1 MADFFGLNLI
11 WLIVKMMVNH
21 QLDGWTWQV
30 ITCSPTAGWRQADLQ
45 IVCSDAE
52 EMPANDFISFKYQTV
67 FLSLLRPVLC
77 AFERQPIKNPK
88 AFGTLFVFTKQCS
101 SPSTLDTAHSMPMEP
116 PLPPMQCPALC
127 SHAWFSVPDTFLHT
141 IQKTAFQRVAKQ
153 ILHDQQ
159 QKISPSLFGLFFFFP
174 LKFVETNNLVDSS
187 SPSFRNTD
195 VRNISNVSYTPA

>member
-11 WLIVKMMVNH
+11 WLIMKTMVNH

-30 ITCSPTAGWRQADLQ
+30 ITCSPTVGWWPADLQ
-45 IVCSDAE
+45 IVCSDTE
-52 EMPANDFISFKYQTV
+52 ETPANDFISFKCQTV

-88 AFGTLFVFTKQCS
+88 AFGTLFMFTKQCS
-101 SPSTLDTAHSMPMEP
+101 SPSTLDTAHSS
-116 PLPPMQCPALC
+116 PPMQCPALC

-141 IQKTAFQRVAKQ
+141 MQKTAFQRVAKQ

-159 QKISPSLFGLFFFFP
+159 QKISPSLFGFFSP
-174 LKFVETNNLVDSS
+174 KVCRNKQPSGFV
-187 SPSFRNTD
+187 
-195 VRNISNVSYTPA
+195 

>member
-30 ITCSPTAGWRQADLQ
+30 ITCSPTAGWRPGDLQ

-52 EMPANDFISFKYQTV
+52 ETPANYFISFKYQTV

-88 AFGTLFVFTKQCS
+88 AFGTLFMFTKQCS
-101 SPSTLDTAHSMPMEP
+101 SPFALDTAHSMPMEP

-141 IQKTAFQRVAKQ
+141 MQKTAFQRVAKQ

-159 QKISPSLFGLFFFFP
+159 QKISPSLFGLVFFFFP
-174 LKFVETNNLVDSS
+174 KVC
-187 SPSFRNTD
+187 RNEQP
-195 VRNISNVSYTPA
+195 RGFI